1 MTTPNYKGK
10 AQPTANSGGWFGNLG
25 SWFSGPKPAYT
36 AAKGQ
41 SGYLGGMTPA
51 YKPAPTNVDGANTPE
66 AIEADA
72 ECATGP
78 ERITVLIPRELI
90 EQQKSE

>member
-10 AQPTANSGGWFGNLG
+10 AQPTATSGWFGNLG

-51 YKPAPTNVDGANTPE
+51 YKPAPIVDGANTPE
-66 AIEADA
+66 QIDDT
-72 ECATGP
+72 ECPTSL
-78 ERITVLIPRELI
+78 ERITVLIPREMI
-90 EQQKSE
+90 EPHKAE

>member
-10 AQPTANSGGWFGNLG
+10 AQPPANSGWFGSLG

-51 YKPAPTNVDGANTPE
+51 YKPAPTIVEGAE
-66 AIEADA
+66 APGSMESDA
-72 ECATGP
+72 ECSGP

-90 EQQKSE
+90 EQQKTE

>member
-10 AQPTANSGGWFGNLG
+10 AQPTANSGWFGNLG

-51 YKPAPTNVDGANTPE
+51 YKPAPATVNGANAPE
-66 AIEADA
+66 AVEADA
-72 ECATGP
+72 ECSTGP

-90 EQQKSE
+90 EQQKAE